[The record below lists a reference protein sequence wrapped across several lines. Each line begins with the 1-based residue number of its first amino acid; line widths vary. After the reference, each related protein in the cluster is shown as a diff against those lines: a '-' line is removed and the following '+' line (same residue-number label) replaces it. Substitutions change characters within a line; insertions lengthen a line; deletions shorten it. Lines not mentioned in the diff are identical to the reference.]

1 MKNKKIK
8 LTFLGAVLCFGLIG
22 CSNDDSVDGT
32 NNNNDDSGVITNGEI
47 TLTYGS
53 SLLNHNV
60 QNLNER
66 LNIQG
71 MNGASARS
79 ANSIPSYTEITN
91 FDGIAV
97 LPNHNPNNS
106 NDSNVTIT
114 AGQSYKIPAGTEN
127 TASQIVIEDEGVLYL
142 AGTISGS
149 KIEVRSGAKLVIVG
163 NYSQD
168 KIEFNQGG
176 TVIIAPNVNYT
187 TNKTI
192 KGIFKNWGIVFNSN
206 STFEGSLINNN
217 VLTFTS
223 SNQINLNSSSS
234 VTNNCKMIFEGKM
247 HLDNN
252 LTNNSFLKLEK
263 GFMINSSGN
272 LIINTGS
279 YTKLAPGYTYKYD
292 GSIKNLGTGFA
303 RLDLLGT
310 IDGGNLN
317 TSASMTGK
325 IDVNLTS
332 YSLLQLKTDAD
343 VSLNG
348 NIYVQGSNCTET
360 AGTAPSNGATCSITA
375 LDETAKYV
383 GHVVSPIVE
392 GITLS
397 ATDVKVVNNKAYVS
411 YHTNDE
417 AFGGFPYGSIRVFDI
432 NDGQVSLASEAN
444 FNNCEFNALAVENNK
459 VYGVGN
465 NLDGGRMFSTPLG
478 ADKNITT
485 NLAAVWSTK
494 TPSLGGKSIAFN
506 NNTLWLVGGAT
517 GGLYKNELVGDNY
530 NLNSTTSPFVTQNG
544 GKYVTFNNSK
554 QVFFALKNGNP
565 YLRIAG
571 ADGTLIAE
579 KTDTTITLTNTDGK
593 NAISVDDNYIYVA
606 LSEQGVAK
614 YSLVDGS
621 LVSRF
626 VPSTV
631 RNASGS
637 RVFPN
642 NGLSNAVTSDDCF
655 VYVANGADGVIILDK
670 TTFKHVGH
678 FKTGLNHSTNFVYAK
693 DNYLFVANGRDGLRV
708 IKLR

>member
-1 MKNKKIK
+1 MKNKKFK
-8 LTFLGAVLCFGLIG
+8 LTLLGAALCFALVG

-32 NNNNDDSGVITNGEI
+32 NNNNSKSGVVSNGEI

-53 SLLNHNV
+53 DLLNHNV
-60 QNLNER
+60 QSLNER

-79 ANSIPSYTEITN
+79 GNSIPAFNAPDESSAT
-91 FDGIAV
+91 V
-97 LPNHNPNNS
+97 LTSADQNASLTTGTYIIPNNTTPL
-106 NDSNVTIT
+106 NINV
-114 AGQSYKIPAGTEN
+114 N
-127 TASQIVIEDEGVLYL
+127 
-142 AGTISGS
+142 ISGN
-149 KIEVRSGAKLVIVG
+149 AKLILKGNYTGTLNVNGGGTLYIDKDMISGFGGIQLNGGNVIVTPG
-163 NYSQD
+163 
-168 KIEFNQGG
+168 KTVKFNKNLNNG
-176 TVIIAPNVNYT
+176 TLS
-187 TNKTI
+187 
-192 KGIFKNWGIVFNSN
+192 NWGIVDFS
-206 STFEGSLINNN
+206 EGSITGNIVNNN
-217 VLTFTS
+217 ILTFT
-223 SNQINLNSSSS
+223 NQIQTNLNSSSS
-234 VTNNCKMIFEGKM
+234 VTNNCKMVFEGKM
-247 HLDNN
+247 HLDND

-310 IDGGNLN
+310 LDGTLN
-317 TSASMTGK
+317 SSASMTGK

-332 YSLLQLKTDAD
+332 YSLLQLKADAD

-348 NIYVQGSNCTET
+348 NTYIQGSVCTET
-360 AGTAPSNGATCSITA
+360 AGTAPSNGATCNITA
-375 LDETAKYV
+375 LDETARYV
-383 GHVVSPIVE
+383 GHVVSPIVD

-397 ATDVKVVNNKAYVS
+397 ATDVKIVDNKAYVS

-417 AFGGFPYGSIRVFDI
+417 AFGSFPYGSIRVFNI
-432 NDGQVSLASEAN
+432 NNGVISLTSEAN
-444 FNNCEFNALAVENNK
+444 FNNCEFNALEINDNK
-459 VYGVGN
+459 VFAVGN
-465 NLDGGRMFSTPLG
+465 NLDGGRMFAAPINTNTG
-478 ADKNITT
+478 ITT
-485 NLAAVWSTK
+485 NLSAIWSTK

-517 GGLYKNELVGDNY
+517 GGLFKSELVGTNY
-530 NLNSTTSPFVTQNG
+530 DLSSSTTPFVTQNG
-544 GKYVTFNNSK
+544 GKYVAFKNNK
-554 QVFFALKNGNP
+554 QVFFAINNTGNP
-565 YLRIAG
+565 YLRIANT
-571 ADGTLIAE
+571 DGSSPIEA
-579 KTDTTITLTNTDGK
+579 TDTSITLTNRDGK
-593 NAISVDDNYIYVA
+593 NTISVDENYIYVA

-642 NGLSNAVTSDDCF
+642 NGLSNAVTSDNCF

-670 TTFKHVGH
+670 ATFKHVGH
-678 FKTGLNHSTNFVYAK
+678 FKTSLNHSTNFVYVK

-708 IKLR
+708 IKLN